1 MDGDMKASGYGGEKP
16 ESLNKRLE
24 AFVAT
29 LAAEAKRRV
38 DRRTIVESRWIEDL
52 QQYHGIYNETI
63 SKRLE
68 ESKSSQIFM
77 NMTAPKTDTL
87 IARLFD
93 LLFPTDDKNWSIGPT
108 PVPELTK
115 QAEEAMANLDRLTK
129 EADQLH
135 EQSMAAAEGGAPA
148 AEVQGLEAQKRGV
161 EEQEK
166 TARAAHDALQ
176 ATLDEASRRA
186 ELMEKE
192 IADQLQQCGAPAQAR
207 MAISDGC
214 KIGFGVVKGPV
225 SGGRGRRK
233 WVSSKDPK
241 TGAPVYELQFVQ
253 NRDPGMHW
261 VDPWSYYPDPD
272 SQDVANGRGDFE
284 RHLMTSDQLRRLT
297 KERDDIDK
305 DVVREILSQKP
316 SEGMP
321 AYKAQINTITN
332 SNDSG
337 LNRNLYHVWE
347 YTGPVETEDM
357 NLLAMAFMPDSKVE
371 VDVLT
376 SYYVKVWFCQGKVLS
391 FALHPLDS
399 NDCIYSVFTVRPDEA
414 SPFGYG
420 IPWIVR
426 NPQVVFNAAF
436 RMMMDN
442 SALSTGPQIVVTQGL
457 VHPQDGDWTLTPR
470 KIWIRDQTKSVSGV
484 PAFESFNID
493 SNQNELANI
502 IGLARDLHDEIS
514 GMPAIAQGEQGTGV
528 TKTAQGMALLMNS
541 ANVIF
546 RRMVRLYDDNVI
558 IPMITRFY
566 HWNMQFSKKDNIK
579 GDYEVAARGSGVLL
593 VREMLANNLLMIAQ
607 IFGDHPVYG
616 QMIKSDGLLRAIFR
630 ANMIPVD
637 EILKSEREYRK
648 DKAEADAQR
657 DPAAAAAQAA
667 AEAKIEEVKVKREE
681 VEAQTARVE
690 LEWSTRERIAQ
701 MSFDAGM
708 NRLAE
713 MLNMDADELEEK
725 KRQFDAKQRQEKLT
739 LAAEIA
745 LQRETGTSSG
755 GSV

>member
-1 MDGDMKASGYGGEKP
+1 MDGAMKVSGRAARQRPLNERLQLFVD
-16 ESLNKRLE
+16 SL
-24 AFVAT
+24 AT
-29 LAAEAKRRV
+29 EAKRRV
-38 DRRTIVESRWIEDL
+38 DRRVVVEKRWIEDL
-52 QQYHGIYNETI
+52 QQYHGIYDATI
-63 SKRLE
+63 QKKLEDSKA
-68 ESKSSQIFM
+68 SQIFM

-93 LLFPTDDKNWSIGPT
+93 LLFPTDDKNWSISPT
-108 PVPELTK
+108 PVPELSKQAKVAMEKLDQLTK
-115 QAEEAMANLDRLTK
+115 QG
-129 EADQLH
+129 DQLH
-135 EQSMAAAEGGAPA
+135 EKSVAAAAGGAPA
-148 AEVQGLEAQKRGV
+148 EEVQMLEGQKREVEDLEALARK
-161 EEQEK
+161 EHDNLQEIL
-166 TARAAHDALQ
+166 A
-176 ATLDEASRRA
+176 EASRRA

-192 IADQLQQCGAPAQAR
+192 IEDQLQQCNAPAQAR
-207 MAISDGC
+207 LAISDAC
-214 KIGFGVVKGPV
+214 KIGFGVIKGPV
-225 SGGRGRRK
+225 VGGRGRRK
-233 WVSSKDPK
+233 WVVAGPGS
-241 TGAPVYELQFVQ
+241 TEYMLQFVQ
-253 NRDPGMHW
+253 NKDPAVHW

-272 SQDVANGRGDFE
+272 VQDVANGRGDFE
-284 RHLMTSDQLRRLT
+284 RHLMNPDQLRRMP

-321 AYKAQINTITN
+321 SYKAQINTLTT

-337 LNRNLYHVWE
+337 LSRDLYHVWE
-347 YTGPVETEDM
+347 YTGPVDTEDM
-357 NLLAMAFMPDSKVE
+357 KLLAEAFMPDSKEE
-371 VDVLT
+371 VDILT

-426 NPQVVFNAAF
+426 NPQIVFNAAF

-442 SALSTGPQIVVTQGL
+442 AALSTGPQIVVTQGV

-470 KIWIRDQTKSVSGV
+470 KMWLRDETKGMTNV
-484 PAFESFNID
+484 PVFEAFDIQ

-502 IGLARDLHDEIS
+502 IALARDLHDEIS

-546 RRMVRLYDDNVI
+546 RRMVRIYDDNVT
-558 IPMITRFY
+558 IPLITRFY
-566 HWNMQFSKKDNIK
+566 HWNMQFSKKDHIK
-579 GDYEVAARGSGVLL
+579 GDYEVCARGSGVLL

-616 QMIKSDGLLRAIFR
+616 PMIKSDGLLRAIFK
-630 ANMIPVD
+630 ANMIPAD
-637 EILKSEREYRK
+637 EIMKTEREYRK
-648 DKAEADAQR
+648 DMAEAAAKE
-657 DPAAAAAQAA
+657 DPAAVAAKAA

-690 LEWSTRERIAQ
+690 IEWHTRERIAQ
-701 MSFDAGM
+701 KTFDAGM

-725 KRQFDAKQRQEKLT
+725 KRQFDANLRQKKLE

-745 LQRETGTSSG
+745 LQRETGVSSG